1 MTIAALPE
9 TEAVARQIDPAAI
22 DFLLVYAEALHRMG
36 TPAHRLESELAEIA
50 ERLKVPAQ
58 FLSTPTSIQAAFGM
72 LGEQHTTMLRMK
84 PGATELGRLAELDA
98 IGGDVFH
105 SVRSPSEATRA
116 VQALVAAPAR
126 FPLWAAVLAD
136 TAASAA
142 AGRIFSTS
150 PVDVLFGALAGLV
163 VGLVRVALHGDPA
176 RSRLMVPLGAFGA
189 SFVAMLAA
197 SAGASPTIVTVSG
210 ILGLLPGFALTTA
223 MTELGT
229 GNLVSGTARAAGA
242 LVVLLELAF
251 GVVLAQQLGAW
262 LQVPTGAV
270 HPALATALPGWTE
283 GVALVAM
290 IGGLHVL
297 FQARPQD
304 LRWVAAGAVVAY
316 VASVTSDAPD
326 RHSSTASRRGARCAQ
341 APLCPAQPAS
351 SSAARAV
358 RGPRPPEDAPPR
370 ASRPERV
377 SRRWHLLD
385 LPSPTTP
392 SPGPSGPRPDR
403 PARPSSPRWRAD
415 RVRRPHGRGA
425 TCRGR
430 RRSRPA
436 P

>member
-1 MTIAALPE
+1 MTVAAQPE
-9 TEAVARQIDPAAI
+9 TAAVARTIDPAAI
-22 DFLLVYAEALHRMG
+22 DFLLVYADSLHRMG

-50 ERLKVPAQ
+50 ERLEVPAQ
-58 FLSTPTSIQAAFGM
+58 FLSTPTSIQAAFGD

-105 SVRSPSEATRA
+105 GVRTPSEATAA

-126 FPLWAAVLAD
+126 FPMWATVLAD

-163 VGLVRVALHGDPA
+163 VGLVRIALHGSPE
-176 RSRLMVPLGAFGA
+176 RGRLVVPLAAFGA
-189 SFVAMLAA
+189 SLVAMVAA
-197 SAGASPTIVTVSG
+197 AAGASPTIVILSG

-262 LQVPTGAV
+262 LQLPTVELPTGW
-270 HPALATALPGWTE
+270 LTALPPWTE

-304 LRWVAAGAVVAY
+304 LRWVSAGALVAY
-316 VASVTSDAPD
+316 VASVTSVGLV
-326 RHSSTASRRGARCAQ
+326 TAE
-341 APLCPAQPAS
+341 AQPFVGAFAVAAFS
-351 SSAARAV
+351 NAFARAARAPASIPMV
-358 RGPRPPEDAPPR
+358 PGILLLVPGSLGFRGVSAMLEDAVTGMDLMFRMIFVAVALASGVLVANVVVPPR
-370 ASRPERV
+370 
-377 SRRWHLLD
+377 
-385 LPSPTTP
+385 
-392 SPGPSGPRPDR
+392 
-403 PARPSSPRWRAD
+403 RAL
-415 RVRRPHGRGA
+415 
-425 TCRGR
+425 
-430 RRSRPA
+430 
-436 P
+436 

>member
-1 MTIAALPE
+1 MTIAAPPE
-9 TEAVARQIDPAAI
+9 KDAVARPIDPDAI

-50 ERLKVPAQ
+50 ERLQVPAQ
-58 FLSTPTSIQAAFGM
+58 FLSTPTSIQAAFGV

-105 SVRSPSEATRA
+105 SVRSPSEATAA
-116 VQALVAAPAR
+116 VQALVAGPAR

-176 RSRLMVPLGAFGA
+176 RARLVVPLGAFGA

-197 SAGASPTIVTVSG
+197 AAGASPTIVTVSG

-262 LQVPTGAV
+262 LQLPTGEV
-270 HPALATALPGWTE
+270 HASLATALPGWTE

-316 VASVTSDAPD
+316 VASVTSVGLV
-326 RHSSTASRRGARCAQ
+326 TAE
-341 APLCPAQPAS
+341 AQPFVGAFAVAAFS
-351 SSAARAV
+351 NAFARAARAPASIPMV
-358 RGPRPPEDAPPR
+358 PGILLLVPGSLGFRGVSAMLEDAVTGMDLMFRMIFVAVALASGVLVANVVVPPR
-370 ASRPERV
+370 
-377 SRRWHLLD
+377 
-385 LPSPTTP
+385 
-392 SPGPSGPRPDR
+392 
-403 PARPSSPRWRAD
+403 RAL
-415 RVRRPHGRGA
+415 
-425 TCRGR
+425 
-430 RRSRPA
+430 
-436 P
+436 

>member
-316 VASVTSDAPD
+316 VASVTSVGLV
-326 RHSSTASRRGARCAQ
+326 TAE
-341 APLCPAQPAS
+341 AQPFVGAFAVAVFS
-351 SSAARAV
+351 NAFARAARAPASIPMV
-358 RGPRPPEDAPPR
+358 PGILLLVPGSLGFRGVSAMLEDAVTGMDLMFRMTFVAVALASGVLVANVVVPPR
-370 ASRPERV
+370 
-377 SRRWHLLD
+377 
-385 LPSPTTP
+385 
-392 SPGPSGPRPDR
+392 
-403 PARPSSPRWRAD
+403 RAL
-415 RVRRPHGRGA
+415 
-425 TCRGR
+425 
-430 RRSRPA
+430 
-436 P
+436 